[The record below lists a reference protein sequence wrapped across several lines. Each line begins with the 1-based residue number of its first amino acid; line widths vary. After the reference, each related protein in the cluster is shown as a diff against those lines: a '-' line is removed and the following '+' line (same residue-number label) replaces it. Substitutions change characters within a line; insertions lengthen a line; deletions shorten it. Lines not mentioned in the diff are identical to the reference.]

1 MNQELMNDVNAA
13 LEKHGWQFRFGDYLT
28 KKSGS
33 EWIGRVVG
41 IYSTDQ
47 TPEGYAVESLY
58 HKNTVQIYPVQ
69 ALEKANLDIE
79 GY

>member
-1 MNQELMNDVNAA
+1 MNQELINDLNAV
-13 LEKHGWQFRFGDYLT
+13 LEKHGWQFRVGDHL
-28 KKSGS
+28 KKKNGS

-41 IYSTDQ
+41 TYSTDQ

-58 HKNTVQIYPVQ
+58 HKNTVQIYPVK
-69 ALEKANLDIE
+69 ALEEINLDVE